1 METLLPGLSS
11 TTNAHPM
18 LVHFPIA
25 LWLTAAAFAWAAAVF
40 RREDLAR
47 TARWL
52 LYLGTLGGLAAVVT
66 GWRAAGN
73 PPGHGPMWVHKVWML
88 SATGIALAS
97 SVAAHRFAR
106 RTPTPASRWIV
117 AAALAVLSIAT
128 TIGADRG
135 AVLVYRYHMGSRPEP
150 TDIVATDSAGR

>member
-1 METLLPGLSS
+1 METLLPGLNS
-11 TTNAHPM
+11 TANLHPM

-25 LWLTAAAFAWAAAVF
+25 LWIAACGFAWAAALLHRDEF
-40 RREDLAR
+40 AR

-52 LYLGTLGGLAAVVT
+52 LYLGTLGGIAAVVT

-88 SATGIALAS
+88 SATAIALG
-97 SVAAHRFAR
+97 
-106 RTPTPASRWIV
+106 TC
-117 AAALAVLSIAT
+117 AAAYALARKAPTAAARWVVAVLLAVLAVAT

-135 AVLVYRYHMGSRPEP
+135 ALLVYRYHMGSAPGPREGG
-150 TDIVATDSAGR
+150 SGNGR